1 MGELAEIL
9 KNNLRE
15 LAQSDARRLRKVDA
29 ALKASR
35 AIDDPSYSEN
45 KNTKQKALKEGEAI
59 KALNQVE
66 EVKVLLSSGDFI
78 TQKRDA
84 LLSLC
89 RKNKIRRYSKL
100 NKEGLV
106 ALLED
111 NGVKPPK
118 RNPAKKRNQKEL
130 AELMEKIEKELLFQ
144 NSPIRLIR
152 LS

>member
-89 RKNKIRRYSKL
+89 RNNKIRRYSKL

-106 ALLED
+106 ALLEG

-118 RNPAKKRNQKEL
+118 QKPPEKRTQKEL
-130 AELMEKIEKELLFQ
+130 ADLMGKIEKIFGL
-144 NSPIRLIR
+144 
-152 LS
+152 

>member
-1 MGELAEIL
+1 MGESAEIL

-15 LAQSDARRLRKVDA
+15 LAKSDARRLRKVDA

-35 AIDDPSYSEN
+35 AIDDPSYSKN
-45 KNTKQKALKEGEAI
+45 KSPKQKALKEGEAI

-100 NKEGLV
+100 NKEGRV
-106 ALLED
+106 ALLEE
-111 NGVKPPK
+111 NGVKTPKQNPPEK
-118 RNPAKKRNQKEL
+118 RTQHE
-130 AELMEKIEKELLFQ
+130 
-144 NSPIRLIR
+144 
-152 LS
+152 

>member
-15 LAQSDARRLRKVDA
+15 LAQSDARRLRKVDD

-106 ALLED
+106 ALLEE

-118 RNPAKKRNQKEL
+118 QKPPEKRTQKEL
-130 AELMEKIEKELLFQ
+130 ADLMGKIEKIFGL
-144 NSPIRLIR
+144 
-152 LS
+152 

>member
-106 ALLED
+106 ALLEE

-118 RNPAKKRNQKEL
+118 QKPPEKRTQKEL
-130 AELMEKIEKELLFQ
+130 ADLMGKIEKIFGL
-144 NSPIRLIR
+144 
-152 LS
+152 

>member
-66 EVKVLLSSGDFI
+66 EVKVLLSSGDFMS
-78 TQKRDA
+78 QNRDA

-106 ALLED
+106 ALLEE

-118 RNPAKKRNQKEL
+118 QKPPEKRTQKEL
-130 AELMEKIEKELLFQ
+130 ADLMGKIEKIFGL
-144 NSPIRLIR
+144 
-152 LS
+152 

>member
-78 TQKRDA
+78 TQKRDS

-106 ALLED
+106 ALLEE

-118 RNPAKKRNQKEL
+118 QKPPEKRTQKEL
-130 AELMEKIEKELLFQ
+130 ADLMGKIEKIFGL
-144 NSPIRLIR
+144 
-152 LS
+152 

>member
-78 TQKRDA
+78 TQKKDA

-89 RKNKIRRYSKL
+89 RNNKIRRYSKL

-106 ALLED
+106 ALLEE

-118 RNPAKKRNQKEL
+118 QKPPEKRTQKEL
-130 AELMEKIEKELLFQ
+130 ADLMGKIEKIFGL
-144 NSPIRLIR
+144 
-152 LS
+152 

>member
-35 AIDDPSYSEN
+35 AIDDPSCSEN

-106 ALLED
+106 ALLEE

-118 RNPAKKRNQKEL
+118 QKPPEKRTQKEL
-130 AELMEKIEKELLFQ
+130 ADLMGKIEKIFGL
-144 NSPIRLIR
+144 
-152 LS
+152 

>member
-15 LAQSDARRLRKVDA
+15 LAQSDARRLRKVAA

-45 KNTKQKALKEGEAI
+45 KNTKQRALKEGEAI

-106 ALLED
+106 ALLEE

-118 RNPAKKRNQKEL
+118 QKPPEKRTQKEL
-130 AELMEKIEKELLFQ
+130 ADLMGKIEKIFGL
-144 NSPIRLIR
+144 
-152 LS
+152 

>member
-35 AIDDPSYSEN
+35 AIDDPSYSKN
-45 KNTKQKALKEGEAI
+45 KSPKQKALKEGEAI

-66 EVKVLLSSGDFI
+66 EVKVLLSSGDFMSH
-78 TQKRDA
+78 KRDA

-118 RNPAKKRNQKEL
+118 SKPAKKKTQKEL
-130 AELMEKIEKELLFQ
+130 AELMEKIEKIFDL
-144 NSPIRLIR
+144 
-152 LS
+152 

>member
-35 AIDDPSYSEN
+35 SIDDPSYSEN

-66 EVKVLLSSGDFI
+66 EVKVLLSSGDFMS
-78 TQKRDA
+78 QKRDA

-106 ALLED
+106 ALLEE

-118 RNPAKKRNQKEL
+118 QKPPKKRTQKEL
-130 AELMEKIEKELLFQ
+130 ADRMEKIEKIFGL
-144 NSPIRLIR
+144 
-152 LS
+152 